1 MALVPGLSLK
11 EPFAEGAVIPL
22 TDRGFRYGPSVFETL
37 AVRHG
42 KILFLEQHWQPS
54 MQLAR
59 TLDSEP
65 RRSKLSLRWKASPT
79 VCFVS
84 MSQPGRNPSASAFD
98 CRTFAL
104 FEPAEFPQPEE
115 VGEVR
120 IGISQEPSF
129 AVIGGW
135 KTGNYW
141 PRVKALARAKNGLDE
156 VLMQNSEGAV
166 LSASMANVF
175 FVFGSRADA
184 ASSPRRA
191 LRGSQGMGHGN
202 DAG

>member
-1 MALVPGLSLK
+1 MQR
-11 EPFAEGAVIPL
+11 IPL
-22 TDRGFRYGPSVFETL
+22 TDRGFRYGTERLRNPCCASRQDSL
-37 AVRHG
+37 
-42 KILFLEQHWQPS
+42 LEQH
-54 MQLAR
+54 LAALHAACADV
-59 TLDSEP
+59 LDSEP

-84 MSQPGRNPSASAFD
+84 MSQPGTEPSASAFD

-115 VGEVR
+115 GRGVR

-141 PRVKALARAKNGLDE
+141 PRVKALARAEKWFGRGPHAE
-156 VLMQNSEGAV
+156 FGGRCAR
-166 LSASMANVF
+166 ASMANVF
-175 FVFGSRADA
+175 FVFGSRVRTPPL
-184 ASSPRRA
+184 ASAGA